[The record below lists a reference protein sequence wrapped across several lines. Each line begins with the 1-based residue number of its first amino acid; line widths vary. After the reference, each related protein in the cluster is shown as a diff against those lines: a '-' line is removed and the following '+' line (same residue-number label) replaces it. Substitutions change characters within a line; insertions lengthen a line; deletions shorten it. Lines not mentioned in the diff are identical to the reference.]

1 MPRPRSFDTATALG
15 AASDTF
21 WRQGYEST
29 TLTNLTDAMG
39 IARPSLYNAF
49 GDKEA
54 LFLTVLDAYVAGYA
68 PSLAAMD
75 AEPDGRIAVETF
87 LRGAARALSQTP
99 GCLRVGHTAMSGDH
113 TPSRIAKALADAHRA
128 FEAAFEDRLARAQA
142 DGQLSETEDPAILA
156 AFFAGVVS
164 AMAVRSRV
172 GADAETLV
180 GMADTA
186 LRAWRP

>member
-1 MPRPRSFDTATALG
+1 MPRPRAFDTASALG
-15 AASDTF
+15 AARDTF

-29 TLTNLTDAMG
+29 TLTDLTDAMG

-54 LFLTVLDAYVAGYA
+54 LFLTVLDAYVAAYA

-75 AEPDGRIAVETF
+75 AEPDARTAIRTF
-87 LRGAARALSQTP
+87 LEGAARALSQTP

-113 TPSRIAKALADAHRA
+113 APRIHAALAHAHRA
-128 FEAAFEDRLARAQA
+128 FEAAFEARLSRAQL
-142 DGQLSETEDPAILA
+142 DGQLSASEDPALLA
-156 AFFAGVVS
+156 AFFAGTVS

-172 GADAETLV
+172 GADRETLV

-186 LRAWRP
+186 LRAWR